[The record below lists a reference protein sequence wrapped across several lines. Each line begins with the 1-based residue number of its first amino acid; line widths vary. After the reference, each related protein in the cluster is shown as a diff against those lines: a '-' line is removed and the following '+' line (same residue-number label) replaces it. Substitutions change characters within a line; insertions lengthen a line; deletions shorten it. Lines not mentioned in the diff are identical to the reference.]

1 MIQRIITA
9 DNNYAGIGAWIKDNN
24 IEKIL
29 LVGGGSVKRQVA
41 FKAYL
46 DQLVNR
52 GVGVVYFS
60 DFQPNPLYDSVEK
73 GVKLF
78 KDEHCNAIMAVGG
91 GSALDVAKCIKLF
104 SNMAGNGANGDYLKQ
119 EIVPNQIPL
128 LAMPTTAGTG
138 SEATRYAVI
147 YYNGSKQSIT
157 HESSIPDTVLMDSSV
172 LKSLPLY
179 QKKATMM
186 DAFCHALESYWSVN
200 STEKSKEYSKKAIE
214 MVLAHME
221 GYLANSD
228 EGNAGMLLAANVAGK
243 AINITQTTAGHAMC
257 YKITSLFGV
266 AHGHAAILCDRKLFP
281 AMIRNTKNCIDPR
294 GEDFLKKTLLDISQA
309 MGCASAKEAAAKLE
323 EIFARL
329 ELEIPQATKEQFEI
343 LKTSVNPVRL
353 KNHPVKLT
361 EDTIDMLYHQILKR
375 SEKENES

>member
-9 DNNYAGIGAWIKDNN
+9 ENNYAGIDAWIKNN
-24 IEKIL
+24 DIEKVL

-52 GVGVVYFS
+52 GVGIVFFS
-60 DFQPNPLYDSVEK
+60 DFQPNPLYDSVVK
-73 GVKLF
+73 GVKLY
-78 KDEHCNAIMAVGG
+78 KEEHCNAIMVVGG
-91 GSALDVAKCIKLF
+91 GSAMDVAKCIKLF
-104 SNMAGNGANGDYLKQ
+104 SNMAGNGANGDFLKQ
-119 EIVPNQIPL
+119 EIVPTRIPF

-147 YYNGSKQSIT
+147 YYNGSKQSVT

-186 DAFCHALESYWSVN
+186 DAFCHALESFWSVN
-200 STEKSKEYSKKAIE
+200 STEESKAYSKKAIE
-214 MVLAHME
+214 MVLAYME
-221 GYLANSD
+221 GYLENTE

-266 AHGHAAILCDRKLFP
+266 AHGHAAILCDRILFP
-281 AMIRNTKNCIDPR
+281 WMVKHIDQCIDPR
-294 GEDFLKKTLLDISQA
+294 GGQYLKDTLLEIA
-309 MGCASAKEAAAKLE
+309 RTMACNTAEEAAAKLE
-323 EIFARL
+323 DIFARL

-353 KNHPVKLT
+353 KNHPVELT
-361 EDTIDMLYHQILKR
+361 EKSIEKLYFSVLGK
-375 SEKENES
+375 NE

>member
-9 DNNYAGIGAWIKDNN
+9 ENNYAGIDVWIKDKN
-24 IEKIL
+24 ITKIL
-29 LVGGGSVKRQVA
+29 LVGGGSVERQVA

-46 DQLVNR
+46 DRLVLK
-52 GVGVVYFS
+52 GIGIVYFS
-60 DFQPNPLYDSVEK
+60 DFQPNPFYDSVVK
-73 GVKLF
+73 GVKLY
-78 KDEHCNAIMAVGG
+78 KEERCNAIMAVGG

-104 SNMAGNGANGDYLKQ
+104 SNMAGKGANGDFLKQ
-119 EIVPNQIPL
+119 EIMPNQIPF

-147 YYNGSKQSIT
+147 YLNGSKQSVT
-157 HESSIPDTVLMDSSV
+157 HESSIPDTVLMDSNV

-186 DAFCHALESYWSVN
+186 DAFCHALESFWSVN
-200 STEKSKEYSKKAIE
+200 STEKSKAYSKKAIE
-214 MVLAHME
+214 MVLTHME
-221 GYLANSD
+221 GYLANTD

-266 AHGHAAILCDRKLFP
+266 AHGHAAILCVRKLFP
-281 AMIRNTKNCIDPR
+281 EMIQNTKTCIDLR
-294 GEDFLKKTLLDISQA
+294 GEDYLKKTLLDISQT
-309 MGCASAKEAAAKLE
+309 MGCATAEEAAAKLE
-323 EIFARL
+323 DIFVKL
-329 ELEIPQATKEQFEI
+329 EFEVPQATKEQFEL

-353 KNHPVKLT
+353 KNHPVELS
-361 EDTIDMLYHQILKR
+361 EDIIDMLYHQILKR